1 MPSVPSKETEE
12 DLGLPDVPTKPPVV
26 AAVKNDANI
35 ASAEASRKSKALSLS
50 LSDVDFKMLKELNN
64 LMIFVIQLWRNHCLL
79 DCGLHLNQC

>member
-35 ASAEASRKSKALSLS
+35 ASAEASRKSKGLSLS
-50 LSDVDFKMLKELNN
+50 L
-64 LMIFVIQLWRNHCLL
+64 
-79 DCGLHLNQC
+79 